1 VEVKSTQF
9 KAVVQNDLDR
19 DTVDEE
25 PISPEGRKAIALRR
39 WTNLNPDR
47 LKYHLAF
54 VREGTVPYDTLRPA
68 IDFLERSPGGPL
80 DAEMQSIVDRVV
92 ALTNPEMIYL
102 FGSRARGDFEPDS
115 DLDLL
120 VVVPDPEGDRHQRQ
134 HELREALAGL
144 RPVVDAWI
152 MGRLRFEEEKNVV
165 GGLAYPATHDGRL
178 VYAKP

>member
-1 VEVKSTQF
+1 MAGPPHAGRFLT
-9 KAVVQNDLDR
+9 VVP
-19 DTVDEE
+19 VDE
-25 PISPEGRKAIALRR
+25 G
-39 WTNLNPDR
+39 
-47 LKYHLAF
+47 
-54 VREGTVPYDTLRPA
+54 VRAV
-68 IDFLERSPGGPL
+68 I
-80 DAEMQSIVDRVV
+80 QRVV
-92 ALTNPEMIYL
+92 ALIGPDIIYL
-102 FGSRARGDFEPDS
+102 FGSRARGHNDPDS

-120 VVVPDPEGDRHQRQ
+120 VVVPDPVGDRPQRQ